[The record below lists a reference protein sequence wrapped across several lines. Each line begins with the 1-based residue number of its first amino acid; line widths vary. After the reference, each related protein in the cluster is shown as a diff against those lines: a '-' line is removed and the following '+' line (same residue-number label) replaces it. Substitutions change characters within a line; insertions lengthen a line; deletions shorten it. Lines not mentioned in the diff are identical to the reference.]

1 MFLSSNRGS
10 TTLASRT
17 GSGNEEAPLGLGAA
31 RSLCRAHTPCVAR
44 AFARGL
50 IGRLGQA
57 LPRACLSGPRL
68 PPDARALCL
77 RRFKGPRGGGS
88 GVHGGSGLRRGE
100 KGSCQR
106 LSENE
111 RGGA

>member
-10 TTLASRT
+10 TTRASRT

-31 RSLCRAHTPCVAR
+31 RSLCRAHTPSFAR
-44 AFARGL
+44 AFASGL

-68 PPDARALCL
+68 SPDARALCL

-88 GVHGGSGLRRGE
+88 GVHGGGGLRRDNRVPAE
-100 KGSCQR
+100 SDRDKDS
-106 LSENE
+106 
-111 RGGA
+111 GA